1 LEEWSMF
8 FEAKK
13 ANLGDKLIR
22 ISFGGFIERCSAFA
36 IDLKVT
42 YSNLFIGIMW
52 EVNIDKNI

>member
-1 LEEWSMF
+1 MF